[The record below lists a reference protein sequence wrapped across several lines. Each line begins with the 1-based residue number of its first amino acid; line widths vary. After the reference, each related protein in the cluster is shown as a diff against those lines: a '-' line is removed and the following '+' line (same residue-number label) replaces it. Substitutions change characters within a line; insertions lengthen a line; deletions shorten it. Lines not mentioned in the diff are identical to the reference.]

1 MKKNNYRFNDE
12 IDLIEVTTMFWKNK
26 ILLLS
31 ITIISFLLTYLLFSF
46 EEKQYKIVIKIKNP
60 PASIF
65 FAYTNLEPYIS
76 VKTDIND
83 SYISIF
89 KSNFLSLDNLDL
101 FLRQTKTEEFS
112 DFKAY
117 LKLNNVS
124 IEDYFF
130 NRIGEIKERNIVIPD
145 YYYIIFNNKLDGIKF
160 LNNYTVFVKNIT
172 IAQFKND
179 LKLIIKEK
187 ILSYNEAL
195 YSAEIINLD
204 EPLIKTNLMN
214 TVNEPDALVFKGS
227 KLLKRNTVYMENLV
241 KALNDNQKDLFQ
253 YNPILQKAVFK
264 EEVTQSFLAFYYLG
278 ALVFSLLLF
287 FSIIYFRNKLK
298 AK

>member
-1 MKKNNYRFNDE
+1 
-12 IDLIEVTTMFWKNK
+12 
-26 ILLLS
+26 
-31 ITIISFLLTYLLFSF
+31 
-46 EEKQYKIVIKIKNP
+46 
-60 PASIF
+60 
-65 FAYTNLEPYIS
+65 
-76 VKTDIND
+76 
-83 SYISIF
+83 
-89 KSNFLSLDNLDL
+89 
-101 FLRQTKTEEFS
+101 LRQTKTEEFS